1 MTVLSFLVMTVGMA
15 TTPVVITVVAVVV
28 TVTGAAII
36 GIAFV
41 AHVIA
46 QCAARAAACGRT
58 DQSARAAAHSTA
70 QHVTAGCAQSTANG
84 CFATAALVGPHRAA
98 CCSAYTSTNG

>member
-1 MTVLSFLVMTVGMA
+1 MTVLSFLVMTIGMA
-15 TTPVVITVVAVVV
+15 PAPVVV
-28 TVTGAAII
+28 TIVAAVVAVTGAAII
-36 GIAFV
+36 GIAFI

-46 QCAARAAACGRT
+46 QCAASTAACGRT

-98 CCSAYTSTNG
+98 CCAAYTSTNG

>member
-15 TTPVVITVVAVVV
+15 TTPVVV

-46 QCAARAAACGRT
+46 QCAARACCQPDLSVRH
-58 DQSARAAAHSTA
+58 ARP
-70 QHVTAGCAQSTANG
+70 QQWRRNGAG
-84 CFATAALVGPHRAA
+84 
-98 CCSAYTSTNG
+98 